1 MGTDGGTP
9 RLYNGC
15 LKAFMNKNKVIKCPL
30 FINPLQ
36 LGTIFRQ
43 FVTAV
48 LKALY
53 YVCSRIFSHIMI
65 ITMAIFFNKVQ
76 RALPASRTVK
86 KWYAS
91 LKRISLIREKQVAKL
106 IADETT
112 LNHKEAEMAMS
123 QLEKILLRELLAS
136 NSVQLGDW
144 RSFHLTCSSS
154 AHDTR
159 EEVTGR
165 SIRKLN
171 VRFTPGATIREGLE
185 HAEFIPAESI
195 VRELRIEN

>member
-1 MGTDGGTP
+1 
-9 RLYNGC
+9 
-15 LKAFMNKNKVIKCPL
+15 
-30 FINPLQ
+30 
-36 LGTIFRQ
+36 
-43 FVTAV
+43 
-48 LKALY
+48 
-53 YVCSRIFSHIMI
+53 
-65 ITMAIFFNKVQ
+65 MAIFFNKVLK
-76 RALPASRTVK
+76 ALPSNPTVK
-86 KWYAS
+86 KWYAT
-91 LKRISLIREKQVAKL
+91 LKRISMIPEKQVAKL

-112 LNHKEAEMAMS
+112 LNHKEAEMAIS

-144 RSFHLTCSSS
+144 GSFHLTCNSS

-171 VRFTPGATIREGLE
+171 VRFTPGSTIKEGLE

-195 VRELRIEN
+195 VTQSGTDL